1 MKNLLQTKQIL
12 HKYILHLQNKFN
24 LLTNQVDYIVYIG
37 EYRQFDLYVTCY
49 IACSVS
55 VVERVKCSNLKFVK
69 TVNVV
74 EGWYTGIQ
82 ATTETKAFTRSLIFV
97 VVLSVIFPDRPL
109 QSPVSTSPETA
120 WLYYISIIYIYIF
133 LQILMKN
140 HSERIILTSINSFIY
155 IDIGRTSDSVTTLG
169 S

>member
-97 VVLSVIFPDRPL
+97 VALSVIFPYWPL
-109 QSPVSTSPETA
+109 VSC
-120 WLYYISIIYIYIF
+120 LHISRDCMAILYIYNLYIYF
-133 LQILMKN
+133 P
-140 HSERIILTSINSFIY
+140 TNSHEKSF
-155 IDIGRTSDSVTTLG
+155 RTNYFDFHKFFYLY
-169 S
+169 